1 MSSGVRRLPSPDEH
15 RVPFTVVGSDV
26 LPVRIAVAL
35 TRQCA
40 CAVYAADVSRHRRG

>member
-1 MSSGVRRLPSPDEH
+1 
-15 RVPFTVVGSDV
+15 VVGSDV

-40 CAVYAADVSRHRRG
+40 CAADVSRHRRG